1 MKRKKKEEY
10 KESQITINIFNFNF
24 YEKIYI

>member
-10 KESQITINIFNFNF
+10 KESQITINIVGFNF